1 MKIRK
6 MKITDYDKVYALWCK
21 TPGIGL
27 NDIDDSG
34 TCIIK
39 SHTLDHNLVKG
50 DGKKWEV
57 NIQRNFV
64 ATH

>member
-1 MKIRK
+1 MKELIVK
-6 MKITDYDKVYALWCK
+6 APAFEHEGLIPIEHTGYGADISPELW
-21 TPGIGL
+21 
-27 NDIDDSG
+27 